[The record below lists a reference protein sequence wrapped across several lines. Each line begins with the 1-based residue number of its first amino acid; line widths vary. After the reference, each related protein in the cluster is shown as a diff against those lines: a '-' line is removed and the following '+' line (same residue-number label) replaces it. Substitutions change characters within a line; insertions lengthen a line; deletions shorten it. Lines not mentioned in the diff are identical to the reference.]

1 VDDTEAG
8 SFGSALET
16 IHQKAS
22 SRRLLVANHLFVDA
36 NKWTALNVAA
46 SSTSL
51 ADVRSRA
58 MAMTQLASMRPPSS
72 QQSIVLM

>member
-1 VDDTEAG
+1 MDDTEAG

-16 IHQKAS
+16 IQQKAYLLL
-22 SRRLLVANHLFVDA
+22 RLPVANHPFIDA
-36 NKWTALNVAA
+36 NKWTALNAAA

-58 MAMTQLASMRPPSS
+58 MAMTQFASIRPPSS
-72 QQSIVLM
+72 QPAY